1 VVAVTHIDAGEPS
14 PELDDVERQMQRLD
28 LFVRAHGLVSDL
40 TWAEGF
46 GVYDVLQ
53 VARFLEEKEE
63 S

>member
-1 VVAVTHIDAGEPS
+1 
-14 PELDDVERQMQRLD
+14 MQRVD
-28 LFVRAHGLVSDL
+28 LFRRAHALVNDL
-40 TWAEGF
+40 EWGDTV

>member
-1 VVAVTHIDAGEPS
+1 M
-14 PELDDVERQMQRLD
+14 DDVERQLQRLD

-53 VARFLEEKEE
+53 VARFLEEKHEKGE
-63 S
+63 D

>member
-1 VVAVTHIDAGEPS
+1 MSTIDAGEPS
-14 PELDDVERQMQRLD
+14 PELADAEKQMKRLD
-28 LFVRAHGLVSDL
+28 LFVMAHGLVSDL

-53 VARFLEEKEE
+53 VARFLEEKGE